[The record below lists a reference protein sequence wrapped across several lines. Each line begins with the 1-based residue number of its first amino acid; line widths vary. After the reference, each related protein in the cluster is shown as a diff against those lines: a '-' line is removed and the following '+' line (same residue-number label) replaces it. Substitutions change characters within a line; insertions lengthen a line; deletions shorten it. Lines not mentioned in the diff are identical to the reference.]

1 MQHSNDRILVTHV
14 GSLPRSPALL
24 DMLGQ
29 AEAGEDVDRGAFQAE
44 VLDGLREA
52 VREQAAAGID
62 IAGDGEL
69 PRIGFSFY
77 AKDRMTG
84 FGGVA
89 QRGTVTDFAKFP
101 GYAELVVSR
110 SAGESTAGK
119 SASVW
124 ETPECV
130 DEVRYDP
137 ELTQAK
143 EELDLFAD
151 ALAAEP
157 EAGGRFAG
165 TFVTAV
171 TPGILATTLL
181 RNPDNPAYPRD
192 EDYVFALA
200 RELRREYEYIVSRG
214 HILQLDAP
222 DLALER
228 QILFVDRP
236 LAEFQARM
244 EVHVAALN
252 EALESIPR
260 DRVRLHVCWG
270 NWDGPHCDDVDLESI
285 LPIIYQARGG
295 RAVAGLREPAPC
307 PRGGPVPR
315 DAAARGHGHVPRRH
329 RRHHEHAGAPAGG
342 GQPPVPLGGRDRRP
356 GTGDRQHGL
365 RVLHLRGLYD
375 GRAGRGVGEN
385 ASDGGWRGHR
395 DGAALG
401 MRPESE

>member
-1 MQHSNDRILVTHV
+1 MHHSNDRILVTHV

-44 VLDGLREA
+44 VLDGLREV

-110 SAGESTAGK
+110 SAGQSTAGK

-124 ETPECV
+124 QTPECV

-143 EELDLFAD
+143 EELNLFAD

-157 EAGGRFAG
+157 EASGGFAG

-181 RNPDNPAYPRD
+181 RNPDNPAYAQD

-252 EALESIPR
+252 EALENIPK

-285 LPIIYQARGG
+285 LPIIYQARVGG
-295 RAVAGLREPAPC
+295 LSLACANPRHAHEVDLFREMPLPEDMVMFPGVIDVTTNMLEHPEVVANRLC
-307 PRGGPVPR
+307 HWV
-315 DAAARGHGHVPRRH
+315 DVI
-329 RRHHEHAGAPAGG
+329 
-342 GQPPVPLGGRDRRP
+342 
-356 GTGDRQHGL
+356 GDRE
-365 RVLHLRGLYD
+365 RVIANTDCGFSTF
-375 GRAGRGVGEN
+375 AGYTMV
-385 ASDGGWRGHR
+385 APDVVWAKMKTMA
-395 DGAALG
+395 DGAAIATERLWG
-401 MRPESE
+401 

>member
-1 MQHSNDRILVTHV
+1 MHYSNDRILVTHV

-29 AEAGEDVDRGAFQAE
+29 TEAGEEVDRGAFQAE

-110 SAGESTAGK
+110 SAGQSTAGK

-124 ETPECV
+124 QTPECV

-137 ELTQAK
+137 ELTQAT

-157 EAGGRFAG
+157 EASGGFTG

-181 RNPDNPAYPRD
+181 RNPDNPAYARD

-228 QILFVDRP
+228 QILFVDRS

-252 EALESIPR
+252 EALENIPK

-285 LPIIYQARGG
+285 LPIIYQARVGG
-295 RAVAGLREPAPC
+295 LSLACANPRHAHEVDLFREMPLPEDMVMFPGVIDVTTNMLEHPEVVANRLC
-307 PRGGPVPR
+307 HWV
-315 DAAARGHGHVPRRH
+315 DVI
-329 RRHHEHAGAPAGG
+329 
-342 GQPPVPLGGRDRRP
+342 
-356 GTGDRQHGL
+356 GDRE
-365 RVLHLRGLYD
+365 RVIANTDCGFSTF
-375 GRAGRGVGEN
+375 AGYTMVAPDVVWAKMRTM
-385 ASDGGWRGHR
+385 A
-395 DGAALG
+395 DGAASATRRLWG
-401 MRPESE
+401 

>member
-1 MQHSNDRILVTHV
+1 MHYSNDRILVTHV

-29 AEAGEDVDRGAFQAE
+29 AEAGEEVDRGAFQAE

-110 SAGESTAGK
+110 SAGQSTAGK

-124 ETPECV
+124 QTPECV

-137 ELTQAK
+137 ELTQAT

-157 EAGGRFAG
+157 EASGGFAG

-252 EALESIPR
+252 EALENIPK

-270 NWDGPHCDDVDLESI
+270 NWDGPHCDDVDLVSI
-285 LPIIYQARGG
+285 LPIIYQARVGG
-295 RAVAGLREPAPC
+295 LSLACANPRHAHEVELFREMPLPEDMVMFPGVIDVTTNMLEHPEVVANRLC
-307 PRGGPVPR
+307 HWV
-315 DAAARGHGHVPRRH
+315 DVI
-329 RRHHEHAGAPAGG
+329 
-342 GQPPVPLGGRDRRP
+342 
-356 GTGDRQHGL
+356 GDRE
-365 RVLHLRGLYD
+365 RVIANTDCGFSTF
-375 GRAGRGVGEN
+375 AGYTMV
-385 ASDGGWRGHR
+385 APDVVWAKMKTMA
-395 DGAALG
+395 DGAAIATERLWG
-401 MRPESE
+401 

>member
-1 MQHSNDRILVTHV
+1 MHYSNDRILVTHV

-29 AEAGEDVDRGAFQAE
+29 AEAGEEVDRGAFQAE

-110 SAGESTAGK
+110 SAGQSTAGK

-124 ETPECV
+124 QTPECV

-143 EELDLFAD
+143 EELNLFAD

-157 EAGGRFAG
+157 EASGGFAG

-181 RNPDNPAYPRD
+181 RNPDNPAYAQD

-252 EALESIPR
+252 EALENIPR

-270 NWDGPHCDDVDLESI
+270 NWDGPHCDDVDLVSI
-285 LPIIYQARGG
+285 LPIIYQARVGG
-295 RAVAGLREPAPC
+295 LSLACANPRHAHEVDLFREMPLPEDMVMFPGVIDVTTNMLEHPEVVANRVC
-307 PRGGPVPR
+307 HWV
-315 DAAARGHGHVPRRH
+315 DVI
-329 RRHHEHAGAPAGG
+329 
-342 GQPPVPLGGRDRRP
+342 
-356 GTGDRQHGL
+356 GDRE
-365 RVLHLRGLYD
+365 RVIANTDCGFSTF
-375 GRAGRGVGEN
+375 AGYTMV
-385 ASDGGWRGHR
+385 APDVVWAKMKTMA
-395 DGAALG
+395 DGAAIATERLWG
-401 MRPESE
+401 

>member
-1 MQHSNDRILVTHV
+1 MHYSNDRILVTHV

-110 SAGESTAGK
+110 SAGQSTAGK

-124 ETPECV
+124 QTPECV

-137 ELTQAK
+137 ELTQAT

-157 EAGGRFAG
+157 DASGGFTG

-181 RNPDNPAYPRD
+181 RNPDNPAYARD

-252 EALESIPR
+252 EALENIPK

-285 LPIIYQARGG
+285 LPIIYQARVGG
-295 RAVAGLREPAPC
+295 LSLACANPRHAHEVDLFREMPPPEDMVMFPGVIDVTTNMLEHPEVVANRLC
-307 PRGGPVPR
+307 HWV
-315 DAAARGHGHVPRRH
+315 DVI
-329 RRHHEHAGAPAGG
+329 
-342 GQPPVPLGGRDRRP
+342 
-356 GTGDRQHGL
+356 GDRE
-365 RVLHLRGLYD
+365 RVIANTDCGFSTFAGYTMVAPD
-375 GRAGRGVGEN
+375 VVWAKMRAM
-385 ASDGGWRGHR
+385 A
-395 DGAALG
+395 DGAAIA
-401 MRPESE
+401 SERLWG

>member
-1 MQHSNDRILVTHV
+1 MHYSNDRILVTHV

-124 ETPECV
+124 QTPECV

-137 ELTQAK
+137 ELTQAT

-157 EAGGRFAG
+157 EASGGFAG

-236 LAEFQARM
+236 LAEFQERM

-252 EALESIPR
+252 EALENIPK

-270 NWDGPHCDDVDLESI
+270 NWDGPHCDDVDLVSI
-285 LPIIYQARGG
+285 LPIIYQARVGG
-295 RAVAGLREPAPC
+295 LSLACANPRHAHEVDLFREMPLPEDMVMFPGVIDVTTNMLEHPEVVANRLC
-307 PRGGPVPR
+307 HWV
-315 DAAARGHGHVPRRH
+315 DVI
-329 RRHHEHAGAPAGG
+329 
-342 GQPPVPLGGRDRRP
+342 
-356 GTGDRQHGL
+356 GDRE
-365 RVLHLRGLYD
+365 RVIANTDCGFSTF
-375 GRAGRGVGEN
+375 AGYTMV
-385 ASDGGWRGHR
+385 APDVVWAKMKAMA
-395 DGAALG
+395 DGAAIATERLWG
-401 MRPESE
+401 

>member
-1 MQHSNDRILVTHV
+1 MHYSNDRILVTHV

-44 VLDGLREA
+44 VLDGLREV

-110 SAGESTAGK
+110 SAGQSTAGK

-124 ETPECV
+124 QTPECV

-143 EELDLFAD
+143 EELNLFAD

-157 EAGGRFAG
+157 EASGGFAG

-181 RNPDNPAYPRD
+181 RNPDNPAYARD

-200 RELRREYEYIVSRG
+200 RELRREYEYIVSCG

-252 EALESIPR
+252 EALENIPKG
-260 DRVRLHVCWG
+260 RVRLHVCWG

-285 LPIIYQARGG
+285 LPIIYQARVGG
-295 RAVAGLREPAPC
+295 LSLACANPRHAHEVDLFREMPLPEDMVMFPGVIDVTTNMLEHPEVVANRLC
-307 PRGGPVPR
+307 HWV
-315 DAAARGHGHVPRRH
+315 DVI
-329 RRHHEHAGAPAGG
+329 
-342 GQPPVPLGGRDRRP
+342 
-356 GTGDRQHGL
+356 GDRE
-365 RVLHLRGLYD
+365 RVIANTDCGFSTFAGYTMVAPD
-375 GRAGRGVGEN
+375 VVWAKMRAM
-385 ASDGGWRGHR
+385 A
-395 DGAALG
+395 DGAAIATERLWG
-401 MRPESE
+401 

>member
-29 AEAGEDVDRGAFQAE
+29 AEAGEDVDRAAFQAE

-236 LAEFQARM
+236 LQEFQARM

-252 EALESIPR
+252 EALENIPR

-285 LPIIYQARGG
+285 LPIIYQARVGG
-295 RAVAGLREPAPC
+295 LSLACANPRHAHEVDLFREMPLPADMVMFPGVIDVTTNMLEHPQVVANRLC
-307 PRGGPVPR
+307 HWV
-315 DAAARGHGHVPRRH
+315 DVI
-329 RRHHEHAGAPAGG
+329 
-342 GQPPVPLGGRDRRP
+342 
-356 GTGDRQHGL
+356 GDRE
-365 RVLHLRGLYD
+365 RVIANTDCGFSTFAGYTMVAPD
-375 GRAGRGVGEN
+375 VVWAKMRAM
-385 ASDGGWRGHR
+385 A
-395 DGAALG
+395 DGAAIATERLWG
-401 MRPESE
+401 

>member
-110 SAGESTAGK
+110 SAGESTTRRQVRFGLG
-119 SASVW
+119 
-124 ETPECV
+124 TPECV

-236 LAEFQARM
+236 LPEFQARM

-252 EALESIPR
+252 EALENIPR

-285 LPIIYQARGG
+285 LPIIYQARVGG
-295 RAVAGLREPAPC
+295 LSLACANPRHAHEVDLFREMPLPADMVMFPGVIDVTTNMLEHPQVVANRLC
-307 PRGGPVPR
+307 HWV
-315 DAAARGHGHVPRRH
+315 DVI
-329 RRHHEHAGAPAGG
+329 
-342 GQPPVPLGGRDRRP
+342 
-356 GTGDRQHGL
+356 GDRE
-365 RVLHLRGLYD
+365 RVIANTDCGFSTFAGYTMVAPD
-375 GRAGRGVGEN
+375 VVWAKMRAM
-385 ASDGGWRGHR
+385 A
-395 DGAALG
+395 DGAAIATERLWG
-401 MRPESE
+401 

>member
-1 MQHSNDRILVTHV
+1 MHYSNDRILVTHV

-110 SAGESTAGK
+110 SAGQSTAGK

-124 ETPECV
+124 QTPECV

-137 ELTQAK
+137 ELTQAT

-151 ALAAEP
+151 ALAAEQ
-157 EAGGRFAG
+157 EASGGFTG

-181 RNPDNPAYPRD
+181 RNPDNPAYARD

-200 RELRREYEYIVSRG
+200 RELRREYEYIVARG

-252 EALESIPR
+252 EALENIPK

-285 LPIIYQARGG
+285 LPIIYQARVGG
-295 RAVAGLREPAPC
+295 LSLACANPRHAHEVDLFREMPLPEDMVMFPGVIDVTTNMLEHPEVVANRLC
-307 PRGGPVPR
+307 HWV
-315 DAAARGHGHVPRRH
+315 DVI
-329 RRHHEHAGAPAGG
+329 
-342 GQPPVPLGGRDRRP
+342 
-356 GTGDRQHGL
+356 GDRE
-365 RVLHLRGLYD
+365 RVIANTDCGFSTFAGYTMVAPD
-375 GRAGRGVGEN
+375 VVWAKMRAM
-385 ASDGGWRGHR
+385 A
-395 DGAALG
+395 DGAAIA
-401 MRPESE
+401 SERLWG

>member
-236 LAEFQARM
+236 LPEFQARM

-252 EALESIPR
+252 EALENIPR

-285 LPIIYQARGG
+285 LPIIYQARVGG
-295 RAVAGLREPAPC
+295 LSLACANPRHAHEVDLFREMPLPADMVMFPGVIDVTTNMLEHPQVVANRLC
-307 PRGGPVPR
+307 HWV
-315 DAAARGHGHVPRRH
+315 DVI
-329 RRHHEHAGAPAGG
+329 
-342 GQPPVPLGGRDRRP
+342 
-356 GTGDRQHGL
+356 GDRE
-365 RVLHLRGLYD
+365 RVIANTDCGFSTFAGYTMVAPNVVWAKM
-375 GRAGRGVGEN
+375 RAM
-385 ASDGGWRGHR
+385 A
-395 DGAALG
+395 DGAAIATERLWG
-401 MRPESE
+401 

>member
-1 MQHSNDRILVTHV
+1 MHHSDDRILVTHV
-14 GSLPRSPALL
+14 GSLPRAPALL
-24 DMLGQ
+24 DMLGRM
-29 AEAGEDVDRGAFQAE
+29 EAGEDVDRGAFQAE
-44 VLDGLREA
+44 VLSGLREV

-84 FGGVA
+84 FGGEA
-89 QRGTVTDFAKFP
+89 KRGTVTDFAKFP
-101 GYAELVVSR
+101 GYAELVASR
-110 SAGESTAGK
+110 SAGQSTAGK

-124 ETPECV
+124 ATPECV
-130 DEVRYDP
+130 DAVRYDP

-157 EAGGRFAG
+157 DASSQFTG

-181 RNPDNPAYPRD
+181 RSPDNPAYPRD

-200 RELRREYEYIVSRG
+200 RELRREYEHIVSRG

-236 LAEFQARM
+236 LKAFQQRM

-252 EALESIPR
+252 EALSKIPK

-270 NWDGPHCDDVDLESI
+270 NWDGPHCDDVALESI
-285 LPIIYQARGG
+285 LPIIYKANVGG
-295 RAVAGLREPAPC
+295 LSLACANPRHAHEVDLFRDMPLPDDLVMFPGVIDVTTNMLEHPQLVANRLC
-307 PRGGPVPR
+307 HWV
-315 DAAARGHGHVPRRH
+315 DVI
-329 RRHHEHAGAPAGG
+329 
-342 GQPPVPLGGRDRRP
+342 
-356 GTGDRQHGL
+356 GDRE
-365 RVLHLRGLYD
+365 RVVANTDCGFSTF
-375 GRAGRGVGEN
+375 AGYTMV
-385 ASDGGWRGHR
+385 APDVVWAKMKAMA
-395 DGAALG
+395 DGAAIATQRLWG
-401 MRPESE
+401 

>member
-1 MQHSNDRILVTHV
+1 MHYSNDRILVTHV

-157 EAGGRFAG
+157 EAAGRFAG

-236 LAEFQARM
+236 LPEFQARM

-252 EALESIPR
+252 EALENIPR

-285 LPIIYQARGG
+285 LPIIYQARVGG
-295 RAVAGLREPAPC
+295 LSLACANPRHAHEVDLFREMPLPADMVMFPGVIDVTTNMLEHPQVVANRLC
-307 PRGGPVPR
+307 HWV
-315 DAAARGHGHVPRRH
+315 DVI
-329 RRHHEHAGAPAGG
+329 
-342 GQPPVPLGGRDRRP
+342 
-356 GTGDRQHGL
+356 GDRE
-365 RVLHLRGLYD
+365 RVIANTDCGFSTFAGYTMVAPD
-375 GRAGRGVGEN
+375 VVWAKMRAM
-385 ASDGGWRGHR
+385 A
-395 DGAALG
+395 DGAAIATERLWG
-401 MRPESE
+401 

>member
-1 MQHSNDRILVTHV
+1 MHHSNDRILVTHV

-29 AEAGEDVDRGAFQAE
+29 VEAGEDVDRGAFQAE
-44 VLDGLREA
+44 VLDGLGEA

-89 QRGTVTDFAKFP
+89 RRGTVTDFAKFP

-110 SAGESTAGK
+110 SAGQSTAGK

-124 ETPECV
+124 QTPECV

-137 ELTQAK
+137 ELTQAT

-157 EAGGRFAG
+157 EASGRFAG

-228 QILFVDRP
+228 QILFADRP

-252 EALESIPR
+252 EALENIPK

-285 LPIIYQARGG
+285 LPIIYQARVGG
-295 RAVAGLREPAPC
+295 LSLACANPRHAHEVDLFREMPLPDDMVMFPGVIDVTTNMLEHPELVANRLC
-307 PRGGPVPR
+307 HWV
-315 DAAARGHGHVPRRH
+315 DVI
-329 RRHHEHAGAPAGG
+329 
-342 GQPPVPLGGRDRRP
+342 
-356 GTGDRQHGL
+356 GDRE
-365 RVLHLRGLYD
+365 RVIANTDCGFSTF
-375 GRAGRGVGEN
+375 AGYTMVAPDVVWAKMRTM
-385 ASDGGWRGHR
+385 A
-395 DGAALG
+395 DGAAIATERLWG
-401 MRPESE
+401 

>member
-1 MQHSNDRILVTHV
+1 MHHSTDRILVTHV
-14 GSLPRSPALL
+14 GSLPRSPTLL

-29 AEAGEDVDRGAFQAE
+29 AEAGEEVDRDAFQAE
-44 VLDGLREA
+44 VLDGLKNA

-110 SAGESTAGK
+110 SAGQSTAGR

-124 ETPECV
+124 QTPECV

-151 ALAAEP
+151 ALAAERQ
-157 EAGGRFAG
+157 ASDRFAG

-181 RNPDNPAYPRD
+181 RNPDHPAYPRD

-236 LAEFQARM
+236 LEEFQARM

-252 EALESIPR
+252 EALADIPR
-260 DRVRLHVCWG
+260 DKVRLHVCWG
-270 NWDGPHCDDVDLESI
+270 NWDGPHCDDVDLKCI
-285 LPIIYQARGG
+285 LPIIYQARVGG
-295 RAVAGLREPAPC
+295 LSLACANPRHAHEVDLFREMPPPEDMVLFPGVIDVTTNMLEHPEVVANRLC
-307 PRGGPVPR
+307 HWV
-315 DAAARGHGHVPRRH
+315 DVI
-329 RRHHEHAGAPAGG
+329 
-342 GQPPVPLGGRDRRP
+342 
-356 GTGDRQHGL
+356 GDRE
-365 RVLHLRGLYD
+365 RVIANTDCGFSTF
-375 GRAGRGVGEN
+375 AGYTMV
-385 ASDGGWRGHR
+385 APDVVWAKMKTMA
-395 DGAALG
+395 DGAAIATGRLWG
-401 MRPESE
+401 

>member
-1 MQHSNDRILVTHV
+1 MHYSNDRILVTHV

-110 SAGESTAGK
+110 SAGQSTAGK

-124 ETPECV
+124 QTPECV

-137 ELTQAK
+137 ELTQAT
-143 EELDLFAD
+143 EELDLFAN

-157 EAGGRFAG
+157 EASGGFAG

-252 EALESIPR
+252 EALENIPK

-270 NWDGPHCDDVDLESI
+270 NWDGPHCDDVDLVSI
-285 LPIIYQARGG
+285 LPIIYQARVGG
-295 RAVAGLREPAPC
+295 LSLACANPRHAHEVDLFREMPPPEDMVMFPGVIDVTTNMLEHPEVVANRLC
-307 PRGGPVPR
+307 HWV
-315 DAAARGHGHVPRRH
+315 DVI
-329 RRHHEHAGAPAGG
+329 
-342 GQPPVPLGGRDRRP
+342 
-356 GTGDRQHGL
+356 GDRE
-365 RVLHLRGLYD
+365 RVIANTDCGFSTF
-375 GRAGRGVGEN
+375 AGYTMV
-385 ASDGGWRGHR
+385 APDVVWAKMKTMA
-395 DGAALG
+395 DGAAIATERLWG
-401 MRPESE
+401 

>member
-1 MQHSNDRILVTHV
+1 MHHSNDRILVTHV

-44 VLDGLREA
+44 VLDGLREV

-137 ELTQAK
+137 ELTQAR

-228 QILFVDRP
+228 QILFANRP
-236 LAEFQARM
+236 LPEFQARM

-252 EALESIPR
+252 EALENIPK

-285 LPIIYQARGG
+285 LPIIYQARVGG
-295 RAVAGLREPAPC
+295 LSLACANPRHAHEVDLFREMPLPDDMVMFPGVVDVTTNMLEHPELVANRLCHWAD
-307 PRGGPVPR
+307 VI
-315 DAAARGHGHVPRRH
+315 
-329 RRHHEHAGAPAGG
+329 
-342 GQPPVPLGGRDRRP
+342 
-356 GTGDRQHGL
+356 GDRE
-365 RVLHLRGLYD
+365 RVIANTDCGFSTF
-375 GRAGRGVGEN
+375 AGYTMVAPDVVWAKMRSM
-385 ASDGGWRGHR
+385 A
-395 DGAALG
+395 DGAAIATERLWG
-401 MRPESE
+401 

>member
-236 LAEFQARM
+236 LPEFQARM

-252 EALESIPR
+252 EALENIPR

-285 LPIIYQARGG
+285 LPIIYQARVGG
-295 RAVAGLREPAPC
+295 LSLACANPRHAHEVDLFREMPLPADMVMFPGVIDVTTNMLEHPQVVANRLC
-307 PRGGPVPR
+307 HWV
-315 DAAARGHGHVPRRH
+315 DVI
-329 RRHHEHAGAPAGG
+329 
-342 GQPPVPLGGRDRRP
+342 
-356 GTGDRQHGL
+356 GDRE
-365 RVLHLRGLYD
+365 RVIANTDCGFSTFAGYTMVAPD
-375 GRAGRGVGEN
+375 VVWAKMRAM
-385 ASDGGWRGHR
+385 A
-395 DGAALG
+395 DGAAIATERLWG
-401 MRPESE
+401 

>member
-1 MQHSNDRILVTHV
+1 MHYSNDRILVTHV

-24 DMLGQ
+24 DMLGRM
-29 AEAGEDVDRGAFQAE
+29 EAGEVVDRGEFRSE
-44 VLDGLREA
+44 VLAGLREA

-84 FGGVA
+84 FGGEA

-110 SAGESTAGK
+110 SAGQSNAGK

-124 ETPECV
+124 ATPECV

-137 ELTQAK
+137 ELAQAR
-143 EELDLFAD
+143 EELDLFED
-151 ALAAEP
+151 ALKAEA
-157 EAGGRFAG
+157 EASGNFTG

-181 RNPDNPAYPRD
+181 RNPENPAYARD

-236 LAEFQARM
+236 LEEFQERM

-252 EALESIPR
+252 EALENIPR
-260 DRVRLHVCWG
+260 DKVRMHV
-270 NWDGPHCDDVDLESI
+270 
-285 LPIIYQARGG
+285 
-295 RAVAGLREPAPC
+295 
-307 PRGGPVPR
+307 
-315 DAAARGHGHVPRRH
+315 
-329 RRHHEHAGAPAGG
+329 
-342 GQPPVPLGGRDRRP
+342 
-356 GTGDRQHGL
+356 
-365 RVLHLRGLYD
+365 
-375 GRAGRGVGEN
+375 
-385 ASDGGWRGHR
+385 
-395 DGAALG
+395 
-401 MRPESE
+401 

>member
-1 MQHSNDRILVTHV
+1 MQYSNERILVTHV
-14 GSLPRSPALL
+14 GSLPRSPTLL
-24 DMLGQ
+24 DMLGSM
-29 AEAGEDVDRGAFQAE
+29 EAGDSVERGAFQAE
-44 VLDGLREA
+44 VLAGLREA
-52 VREQAAAGID
+52 VREQAAAGVD

-84 FGGVA
+84 FGGEA
-89 QRGTVTDFAKFP
+89 RRGTVTDFARFP

-110 SAGESTAGK
+110 SAGQSNAGK

-124 ETPECV
+124 ATPECV

-137 ELTQAK
+137 ELTQAR
-143 EELDLFAD
+143 EELDLFEQ
-151 ALAAEP
+151 ALRAEP
-157 EAGGRFAG
+157 EASGEFTG

-181 RNPDNPAYPRD
+181 RNPENPAYAHD

-228 QILFVDRP
+228 QIMFVDRP
-236 LAEFQARM
+236 LEEFQERM

-252 EALESIPR
+252 EALANIPK

-270 NWDGPHCDDVDLESI
+270 NWDGPHCDDVDLAAI
-285 LPIIYQARGG
+285 LPIVYKAEVGG
-295 RAVAGLREPAPC
+295 LSLACANPRHAHEVDLFREMPLPDEMVMFPGVIDVTTNMLEHPQVVANRLC
-307 PRGGPVPR
+307 HWV
-315 DAAARGHGHVPRRH
+315 DVI
-329 RRHHEHAGAPAGG
+329 
-342 GQPPVPLGGRDRRP
+342 
-356 GTGDRQHGL
+356 GDRE
-365 RVLHLRGLYD
+365 RVIANTDCGFSTF
-375 GRAGRGVGEN
+375 AGYTMV
-385 ASDGGWRGHR
+385 APDVVWAKMQTMAA
-395 DGAALG
+395 GAALATERLWG
-401 MRPESE
+401 

>member
-1 MQHSNDRILVTHV
+1 MHYSSDRILVTHV

-29 AEAGEDVDRGAFQAE
+29 AEAGEEVDRGAFQAE

-110 SAGESTAGK
+110 SAGLSTAGK

-124 ETPECV
+124 RTPECV

-143 EELDLFAD
+143 EELNLFAD

-157 EAGGRFAG
+157 EASGGFAG

-181 RNPDNPAYPRD
+181 RNPDNPAYARD

-252 EALESIPR
+252 EALENIPR

-270 NWDGPHCDDVDLESI
+270 NWDGPHCDDVDLVSI
-285 LPIIYQARGG
+285 LPIIYQARVGG
-295 RAVAGLREPAPC
+295 LSLACANPRHAHEVDLFREMPLPEDMVMFPGVIDVTTNMLEHPEVVANRLC
-307 PRGGPVPR
+307 HWV
-315 DAAARGHGHVPRRH
+315 DVI
-329 RRHHEHAGAPAGG
+329 
-342 GQPPVPLGGRDRRP
+342 
-356 GTGDRQHGL
+356 GDRE
-365 RVLHLRGLYD
+365 RVIANTDCGFSTF
-375 GRAGRGVGEN
+375 AGYTMV
-385 ASDGGWRGHR
+385 APDVVWAKMKTMA
-395 DGAALG
+395 DGAAIATERLWG
-401 MRPESE
+401 

>member
-1 MQHSNDRILVTHV
+1 MHYSNDRILVTHV

-29 AEAGEDVDRGAFQAE
+29 AEAGEDVDRAAFQAE

-89 QRGTVTDFAKFP
+89 QRVTVTDFAKFP

-236 LAEFQARM
+236 LPEFQARM

-252 EALESIPR
+252 EALENIPR

-285 LPIIYQARGG
+285 LPIIYQARVGG
-295 RAVAGLREPAPC
+295 LSLACANPRHAHEVDLFREMPLPADMVMFPGVIDVTTNMLEHPQVVANRLC
-307 PRGGPVPR
+307 HWV
-315 DAAARGHGHVPRRH
+315 DVI
-329 RRHHEHAGAPAGG
+329 
-342 GQPPVPLGGRDRRP
+342 
-356 GTGDRQHGL
+356 GDRE
-365 RVLHLRGLYD
+365 RVIANTDCGFSTFAGYTMVAPD
-375 GRAGRGVGEN
+375 VVWAKMRAM
-385 ASDGGWRGHR
+385 A
-395 DGAALG
+395 DGAAIATERLWG
-401 MRPESE
+401 